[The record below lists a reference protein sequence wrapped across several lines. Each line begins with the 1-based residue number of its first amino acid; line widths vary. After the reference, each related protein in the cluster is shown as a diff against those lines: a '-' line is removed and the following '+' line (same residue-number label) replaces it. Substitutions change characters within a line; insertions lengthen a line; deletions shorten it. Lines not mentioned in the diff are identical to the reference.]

1 MGNYECLL
9 CSKNCSS
16 CINNPYFCISCP
28 NGLNLFNNTCVN
40 TCPSGFFADNGNC
53 SACGNFCLEC
63 KNHQCT
69 NCSQGY
75 LYNGLCQNTCSG
87 LITGNNCYDCDSN
100 CLACSINTFNC
111 TACMSSDVFYEN
123 KCYSQCP
130 NHTFQ
135 VNQNCF
141 DCASNCFNC
150 LNSNSCLECESGYY
164 LYNKSCILAC
174 PDGFY
179 SLNKVCY
186 SCNSF
191 CKSCDQY
198 NCIDCLSP
206 YYLYNGQCLFSC
218 PLLITVAVSNICTNC
233 SSNCLTCSNQPDSCE
248 SCSTNLSL
256 YNNQCIS
263 SCPYPLISYNSVC
276 SKCTDNCS
284 SCNKSVNNCTSC
296 ITPYALYM
304 NTCIKDCPLNTT
316 IKTDGIC
323 EKCKD
328 PCITCLNST
337 EYCTSCT
344 SGVAYYG
351 QCLNSCPDGYYAQ
364 SGSCINL
371 CAPGCTSDL
380 LINSVCDSVCNT
392 INCNYDNNTCLII
405 PTYSSKLAVS
415 EAPFPASSAG
425 AASIGVSGASKF
437 FVPSSSFVSS
447 SLSMTAASEAAS

>member
-1 MGNYECLL
+1 M
-9 CSKNCSS
+9 
-16 CINNPYFCISCP
+16 
-28 NGLNLFNNTCVN
+28 N

-174 PDGFY
+174 P
-179 SLNKVCY
+179 
-186 SCNSF
+186 
-191 CKSCDQY
+191 
-198 NCIDCLSP
+198 
-206 YYLYNGQCLFSC
+206 
-218 PLLITVAVSNICTNC
+218 
-233 SSNCLTCSNQPDSCE
+233 
-248 SCSTNLSL
+248 
-256 YNNQCIS
+256 
-263 SCPYPLISYNSVC
+263 YPLISYNSVC
-276 SKCTDNCS
+276 SKCTENCS